1 MKWIALIVAALLAS
15 HSVAAAE
22 GNPSGRGSVT
32 GDPRCQ
38 YGESACRETIGAST
52 SNPSGSG
59 ASTSGG
65 KDDNGD
71 QGRDK
76 MPESN
81 MSVRSQDQQSA
92 KPQ

>member
-15 HSVAAAE
+15 HSVAAAQ
-22 GNPSGRGSVT
+22 GNPSRRGSVT
-32 GDPRCQ
+32 GDPAASTANPRAET
-38 YGESACRETIGAST
+38 GGTIGAS
-52 SNPSGSG
+52 N
-59 ASTSGG
+59 GG

-81 MSVRSQDQQSA
+81 MSVRSQDHQSA
-92 KPQ
+92 KPK